1 MLGTF
6 GRFFEPLFL
15 LLTGWPFKKLQK
27 SSLKLFFRFFLGG
40 GAGGRRSS
48 LPFSYKIFLANRFE
62 KLQLKKK
69 REKDGFLSLFS
80 HEWVLHPNLNKH
92 GREKIYNLFLPLL
105 LAGAFKCFLF
115 LLLKGIERQKK
126 KTPSPAK
133 KIYGD
138 FFFRHKK
145 RCIKRKTIFPAFRTG
160 NESERGREIKVSLGP
175 RRREM

>member
-6 GRFFEPLFL
+6 GRFFEALFL
-15 LLTGWPFKKLQK
+15 PLTGWLFKKLQK
-27 SSLKLFFRFFLGG
+27 SSLELFFRFFFWGG
-40 GAGGRRSS
+40 RRRSS
-48 LPFSYKIFLANRFE
+48 LPFSYKIFLANRSK

-69 REKDGFLSLFS
+69 REKEGFLSLFS
-80 HEWVLHPNLNKH
+80 HDCVLHSNLNKH

-115 LLLKGIERQKK
+115 LLLKGIAMQKK
-126 KTPSPAK
+126 KTQSPAK

-145 RCIKRKTIFPAFRTG
+145 K
-160 NESERGREIKVSLGP
+160 
-175 RRREM
+175 MH